1 MAKYLAQLEKAAS
14 PLKLRI
20 EGPMD
25 VEDRELQIEALATLT
40 KKLHADNIKVE
51 LVADEWCNT
60 LEDIKRFV
68 DAGAG
73 DMIQIKTPDLGG
85 INNIVEAVLYCKAKG
100 VGAYQGGLVMKQI
113 AQHKYVYI

>member
-1 MAKYLAQLEKAAS
+1 MSKRAEYPVLHIDVYGTIGLAFNNDVEKMANYLAKLEKAAS

-60 LEDIKRFV
+60 LEDIKLFV

-73 DMIQIKTPDLGG
+73 DMIQIKLQT
-85 INNIVEAVLYCKAKG
+85 
-100 VGAYQGGLVMKQI
+100 
-113 AQHKYVYI
+113 